1 MRREERRRT
10 RRAGGGK
17 AEARPRPSGEV
28 ETGGSTP
35 RSPGEARTDET
46 ANHGGKPPEE
56 DLAMTKGIEW
66 GYKVMNEKIDYE
78 AGWNGANTM
87 EVTRDNL
94 PWAKRVI
101 RGYKLSKEDRRELID
116 FLTGNLGTGMRS
128 IRVCL
133 IYRAVA

>member
-1 MRREERRRT
+1 MKPGLT
-10 RRAGGGK
+10 R
-17 AEARPRPSGEV
+17 PQI
-28 ETGGSTP
+28 TGVS
-35 RSPGEARTDET
+35 
-46 ANHGGKPPEE
+46 PPEE

-116 FLTGNLGTGMRS
+116 FLAGNLGTGMRS